1 MSVSATAHLCSAQ
14 VYRPVDSLGWRA
26 LRNKDDMDPLTVI
39 VSALAVG
46 VGKVADQAIR
56 DGYAGL
62 RALIIRK
69 FGARHSEL
77 QERLDEHAEDPEHR
91 KDDINNALR
100 DAAVD
105 RDQEVVTLATELL
118 KLAEAAQPGVSG
130 GLVGQINAQGG
141 RVVVA
146 GTIHGGVQM

>member
-1 MSVSATAHLCSAQ
+1 MYQRRHVLFCSGAEAC
-14 VYRPVDSLGWRA
+14 RLLGWRA

-46 VGKVADQAIR
+46 VGTVADQAIR
-56 DGYAGL
+56 DAYAGL

-69 FGARHSEL
+69 FGARHPGL
-77 QERLDEHAEDPEHR
+77 QERIDEHAEDPENR
-91 KDDINNALR
+91 RDGIDNALR

-118 KLAEAAQPGVSG
+118 KLAEAVQPGVSG

-146 GTIHGGVQM
+146 ETIHGGVQM

>member
-1 MSVSATAHLCSAQ
+1 
-14 VYRPVDSLGWRA
+14 
-26 LRNKDDMDPLTVI
+26 MDPLTVI

-69 FGARHSEL
+69 FGARHPEL
-77 QERLDEHAEDPEHR
+77 QERIDEHAEDPGQR

-118 KLAEAAQPGVSG
+118 KLAEAVQPGVSG

-146 GTIHGGVQM
+146 ETIHGGVQM

>member
-1 MSVSATAHLCSAQ
+1 
-14 VYRPVDSLGWRA
+14 
-26 LRNKDDMDPLTVI
+26 MDPLTVI

-46 VGKVADQAIR
+46 VGTVADQAIR
-56 DGYAGL
+56 DTYAGL

-69 FGARHSEL
+69 FGARHPGL
-77 QERLDEHAEDPEHR
+77 QERIDEHAEDPENR
-91 KDDINNALR
+91 RDGIDNALR

-118 KLAEAAQPGVSG
+118 KLAEAVQPGVSG

-146 GTIHGGVQM
+146 ETIHGGVQM

>member
-1 MSVSATAHLCSAQ
+1 
-14 VYRPVDSLGWRA
+14 
-26 LRNKDDMDPLTVI
+26 MDPLTVI
-39 VSALAVG
+39 VSALVVG
-46 VGKVADQAIR
+46 VGTVADQAIR

-69 FGARHSEL
+69 FGARHPEL

-118 KLAEAAQPGVSG
+118 KLAEAVRPGVSG

-146 GTIHGGVQM
+146 ETIHGGVQM